1 MKIGKLPTCPDD
13 DCQVLILFKD
23 GAITEGRFWK
33 RSLNRFGP
41 TKGGP
46 HYIESYFSEPLGE
59 FMGGLGCA
67 KYPIESIESW
77 LIVDK
82 SIFEEP

>member
-1 MKIGKLPTCPDD
+1 MKIGKLPACPDD
-13 DCQVLILFKD
+13 DCQVLILFK
-23 GAITEGRFWK
+23 I
-33 RSLNRFGP
+33 GP

-46 HYIESYFSEPLGE
+46 HYIESYFSEPLGD
-59 FMGGLGCA
+59 LGPFGSSECG